1 MTALFSTRRRA
12 EEFAAAVDGAAGAG
26 QRHRDLNDELR
37 ELVAVAGALRSP
49 ELHSGDAVPRADFSA
64 DLRSRLMTEAEH
76 VLTPGNAQLRL
87 PVRERG
93 RRERRLVAAA
103 TAAVLLGGSAGMAAA
118 AQQALPGEALYPI
131 KRGLEQAEAELSMSA
146 GGKGL
151 DLLHHAADRL
161 SEVRA
166 LLAED
171 SATAAPQ
178 VPETI
183 EDFTSQA
190 REGADLLMA
199 DYEETRDPAN
209 IVEVREFTADA
220 IKVIRDL
227 APAAPEEAQDEL
239 AEAAL
244 ALEEID
250 EAAIRLC
257 GTCAQDIPALSV
269 PEFLLAASEVDRA
282 LAKLDSGQLDNSHPV
297 EVDKQLLEKA
307 GQLAGGGDQTQQ
319 GDDSGSQQDGS
330 AAGTPGL
337 PLPGGTGGDAGGQ
350 TGDQDGGG
358 LLGQLGDQL
367 GNLGGDS
374 ESGTD
379 SGGGDSSNGGGGG
392 GLVEDTTDQLDDAT
406 GGLTGSV
413 TDPLT
418 DTVETILPDP
428 GSDDGVG
435 GLLP

>member
-12 EEFAAAVDGAAGAG
+12 EEFAAALEGAAGAAG
-26 QRHRDLNDELR
+26 AADRHRDLNDELR
-37 ELVAVAGALRSP
+37 ELVAVVGALRAP
-49 ELHSGDAVPRADFSA
+49 ELHAGNAVPRADFSA
-64 DLRSRLMTEAEH
+64 DLRTRLMTEAEQ
-76 VLTPGNAQLRL
+76 VLTSDNAQLRL

-118 AQQALPGEALYPI
+118 AQRALPGEALYPI
-131 KRGLEQAEAELSMSA
+131 KRGLEQAEAGLSMSA

-151 DLLHHAADRL
+151 DLLHHATDRL
-161 SEVRA
+161 NEVRE
-166 LLAED
+166 LLAAD
-171 SATAAPQ
+171 TATAAPQ
-178 VPETI
+178 VPATI
-183 EDFTSQA
+183 EDFTAQA

-227 APAAPEEAQDEL
+227 APAAPTEAQDEL

-244 ALEEID
+244 TLEEID

-257 GTCAQDIPALSV
+257 GTCAQDIPALEL
-269 PEFLLAASEVDRA
+269 PGFLLAAAEVDRA
-282 LAKLDSGQLDNSHPV
+282 LAQLDSGRLDNSHPV
-297 EVDKQLLEKA
+297 EVDKRLVEQVGRIAAGDKGEQGTDQGPSAPAPDADTPGLQLP
-307 GQLAGGGDQTQQ
+307 GGTGAGGGDQ
-319 GDDSGSQQDGS
+319 G
-330 AAGTPGL
+330 
-337 PLPGGTGGDAGGQ
+337 
-350 TGDQDGGG
+350 GDQDGG
-358 LLGQLGDQL
+358 LLGQLGGQL

-374 ESGTD
+374 GTD
-379 SGGGDSSNGGGGG
+379 TGDNGDTSTGGDTDGDG
-392 GLVEDTTDQLDDAT
+392 GLVDDTTDTLDDAT
-406 GGLTGSV
+406 GGLTG
-413 TDPLT
+413 PLT

-428 GSDDGVG
+428 ETDDGLG